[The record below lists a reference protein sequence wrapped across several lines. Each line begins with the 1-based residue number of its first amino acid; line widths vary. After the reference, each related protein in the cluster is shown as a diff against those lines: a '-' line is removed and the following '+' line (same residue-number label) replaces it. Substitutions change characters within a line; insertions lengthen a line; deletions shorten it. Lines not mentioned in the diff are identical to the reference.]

1 MLTGNMNYPRT
12 QKEANLAADGAKPSE
27 VELVNTE
34 VLAERHFRYEL
45 LTLRTETFA
54 GTLSEPF
61 TREALRTGT
70 AVAVLLYDPAAHQ
83 LIMIDQFRIAAYLN
97 NLPSA
102 WILECVAGLV
112 DPGETS
118 EAAARRE
125 TKEETGC
132 EVGRMEYVGAYLS
145 SPGISD
151 EMVTLYVGE
160 ADVARAGGV
169 HGHEDE
175 GEDIRTIV
183 FSVDEALAAMD
194 RGAVVNVMAQVAL
207 LWFAR
212 HGDALRQR
220 WLGSAVTGPISQ
232 SPS

>member
-1 MLTGNMNYPRT
+1 MTGNMNFPRM
-12 QKEANLAADGAKPSE
+12 QKETDLASEESKPSE
-27 VELVNTE
+27 VELLNTE
-34 VLAERHFRYEL
+34 VLADRRFRYEL

-54 GTLSEPF
+54 GKLSQPF
-61 TREALRTGT
+61 KREAVRSGT

-83 LIMIDQFRIAAYLN
+83 LVMIEQFRIAAYLN
-97 NLPSA
+97 HLPSA
-102 WILECVAGLV
+102 WILECAAGLV

-125 TKEETGC
+125 VKEETNC

-151 EMVTLYVGE
+151 EMVTIYVGE
-160 ADVARAGGV
+160 VDAAQAGGI
-169 HGHEDE
+169 HGHVGE

-183 FSVDEALAAMD
+183 FTVEEALAAAD
-194 RGAVVNVMAQVAL
+194 HGAVVNVMAQVAL

-220 WLGSAVTGPISQ
+220 WLGSAGPNSQ
-232 SPS
+232 SSS